1 MQFKKCK
8 FSVQVQ
14 EEPDMIMIGYIQNM
28 SIMDF
33 MCLSN
38 SSSNV
43 EFMVILQVCSAV
55 STYHTLQNRI
65 LTEIMFIIKIDFACG
80 SFGLSVERF
89 FFSFYQIILNP
100 FRFLKMISLT
110 LFRFLSVHLPYVL
123 MQLCYIFFYGC
134 IF

>member
-1 MQFKKCK
+1 MQCKKCK

-28 SIMDF
+28 SIMGF

-65 LTEIMFIIKIDFACG
+65 LTEIMYIIKIDFADA
-80 SFGLSVERF
+80 SFGPSVERCF
-89 FFSFYQIILNP
+89 LILLDNI
-100 FRFLKMISLT
+100 KSI
-110 LFRFLSVHLPYVL
+110 
-123 MQLCYIFFYGC
+123 
-134 IF
+134 